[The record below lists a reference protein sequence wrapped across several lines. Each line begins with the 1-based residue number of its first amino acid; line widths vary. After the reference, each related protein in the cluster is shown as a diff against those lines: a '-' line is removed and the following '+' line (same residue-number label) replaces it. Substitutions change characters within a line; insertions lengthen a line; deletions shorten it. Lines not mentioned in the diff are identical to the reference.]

1 MGHALCFKLRRITDY
16 YAIHGCC
23 SFCFYKRSFSYSEQ
37 CLQGLKPELRST
49 RTYQN
54 TPLHLDIPSPHVR
67 LRPRTHRIACF
78 ARPARTARRCPL
90 GCPLTPS
97 TRKRARQWRMP
108 LRANE
113 VWSEGSE
120 TDIRRWDAPSS
131 ILISDCAVT
140 ACFFPR
146 FLTYGVKP
154 SKSDRGFMFAQ
165 MVSVACSSVRMRR
178 SKTHT
183 RLAEPHEVAHF
194 ARLLAASPACDGG
207 DREAHELTRQ
217 VRNAQ

>member
-1 MGHALCFKLRRITDY
+1 MIHDSCF
-16 YAIHGCC
+16 
-23 SFCFYKRSFSYSEQ
+23 FCFYECSYSYSEW
-37 CLQGLKPELRST
+37 CASARRLKPDPRSM

-54 TPLHLDIPSPHVR
+54 TPLRLDTLYPHVR
-67 LRPRTHRIACF
+67 LRPRMHRTACS

-165 MVSVACSSVRMRR
+165 MVSVACSSVQMRR
-178 SKTHT
+178 SKIHT

>member
-1 MGHALCFKLRRITDY
+1 MLVEQGLFLFKVSLALSSGCLFLFYSVGCSKLGFMGHALCFKLRRITDY

-108 LRANE
+108 LQTNE
-113 VWSEGSE
+113 
-120 TDIRRWDAPSS
+120 
-131 ILISDCAVT
+131 
-140 ACFFPR
+140 
-146 FLTYGVKP
+146 
-154 SKSDRGFMFAQ
+154 
-165 MVSVACSSVRMRR
+165 RMN
-178 SKTHT
+178 
-183 RLAEPHEVAHF
+183 E
-194 ARLLAASPACDGG
+194 
-207 DREAHELTRQ
+207 
-217 VRNAQ
+217 

>member
-1 MGHALCFKLRRITDY
+1 MLLCVELQITMRYMAVALFASINAITATLKCARR
-16 YAIHGCC
+16 
-23 SFCFYKRSFSYSEQ
+23 
-37 CLQGLKPELRST
+37 LKSELRST

-67 LRPRTHRIACF
+67 LRPRTHRIACS
-78 ARPARTARRCPL
+78 ARLARTARRCPP

-97 TRKRARQWRMP
+97 TRMHARQWRMP
-108 LRANE
+108 LRTNE
-113 VWSEGSE
+113 VLSEGSE

-165 MVSVACSSVRMRR
+165 MVSVLQCANAKVKDTYPPCRAARSRSLRPPSGGLPGVRWR
-178 SKTHT
+178 
-183 RLAEPHEVAHF
+183 
-194 ARLLAASPACDGG
+194 
-207 DREAHELTRQ
+207 
-217 VRNAQ
+217 